1 MLYDELNFCGSLAA
15 PRSLGSLH
23 RVPVRRPRVVCHVR
37 GRSVVLLSRF
47 ARKLNGLV
55 NQKVPRVWVVP
66 GGIPEIGWNMGRIWH
81 TMKMNVSI
89 MDQKRPS

>member
-23 RVPVRRPRVVCHVR
+23 RVPVRRPRVVCHS

-55 NQKVPRVWVVP
+55 NQKVPPMWVVP
-66 GGIPEIGWNMGRIWH
+66 GGIPEIGWNIF
-81 TMKMNVSI
+81 MNVSI